1 MGFNLIDFSK
11 AEAAANQITDT
22 ATRQIATQLVPV
34 IQASAEA
41 VIGHAQ
47 DRLDASLGNA
57 LATVTAER
65 MQIFDQAHGLL
76 DRLNGAKLLFVEGG
90 FQLQIPERKTC

>member
-1 MGFNLIDFSK
+1 MGLNLIDFSK

-22 ATRQIATQLVPV
+22 ATRQIASQLVPV
-34 IQASAEA
+34 IQAAAEA

-57 LATVTAER
+57 LSAVTAER
-65 MQIFDQAHGLL
+65 MEIFNEAHGLL
-76 DRLNGAKLLFVEGG
+76 DRLNGAKLMFVEGG
-90 FQLQIPERKTC
+90 FQLQIPARVTA

>member
-1 MGFNLIDFSK
+1 MGLNLIDFSK
-11 AEAAANQITDT
+11 AEVAANQITDT

-34 IQASAEA
+34 VQAAAEA

-57 LATVTAER
+57 LSALTAER

-76 DRLNGAKLLFVEGG
+76 DRLNGAKLMFIEGG
-90 FQLQIPERKTC
+90 FQIQVPEQKC